1 MIRLLALGLALFIAA
16 PVAGGPPLRLVW
28 QPPKPRPG
36 DAVWLAV
43 EGAPPT
49 ATVSAA
55 LAGQPVLLF
64 RNGRG
69 HGGVL
74 GIDLEARPGPLE
86 WRLTVEEPG
95 RPSRG
100 ASGKLTVLPRTFAVQ
115 RLTLPPDMVVLDPA
129 TERRAEAEAE
139 RLRAVYRSVTPERLW
154 RGSFRLPLASREGGN
169 GFGSRRII
177 NGLPRAPHGGTDYA
191 AAPGTPVL
199 AVNAGRVALIGEYF
213 FPGRLVVIDHG
224 LALYTLYFHLDS
236 IAVAEG
242 ERVEAGQTIGTV
254 GATGR
259 ATGPHLHFGVQ
270 VGSARIDPATLLGL
284 GLPE

>member
-1 MIRLLALGLALFIAA
+1 VIRFLALALALLIAA
-16 PVAGGPPLRLVW
+16 PAAGGPSLRLAW
-28 QPPKPRPG
+28 QPQKPRPG

-49 ATVSAA
+49 AIVTAA
-55 LAGQPVLLF
+55 LAGQSLLLF
-64 RNGRG
+64 RHGKG

-74 GIDLEARPGPLE
+74 GIDLETRPGPLE

-95 RPSRG
+95 HPSRG
-100 ASGKLTVLPRTFAVQ
+100 ASGKLTVLPRTFSVQ
-115 RLTLPPDMVVLDPA
+115 RLTLPPDMVLLDPA

-139 RLRAVYRSVTPERLW
+139 RLRAVYRSITPDRLW
-154 RGSFRLPLASREGGN
+154 RGSFRPPLGSSEPGN

-191 AAPGTPVL
+191 AATGTPVL

-213 FPGRLVVIDHG
+213 FAGRLVVIDHG
-224 LALYTLYFHLDS
+224 LALHTLYFHLDS

-242 ERVEAGQTIGTV
+242 DRVDAGQAIGTV

-270 VGSARIDPATLLGL
+270 VGAARIDPATLLGL